1 MIFGIT
7 FNFNILPLR
16 TPSAGAFC
24 VEWLQGGFTI
34 QPCRGAVGV
43 WCGTR
48 TRIVIFEWA
57 SVAALW
63 QGFGEGRAFV
73 PHRCRSASSWTGNGR
88 LGKPCRYRQLREE
101 TGSECCHVPFWG
113 TREPCRF
120 STREVR
126 MDVYDWQGCIN
137 RLQNSSFFCRA

>member
-24 VEWLQGGFTI
+24 VEWLQGGFTV

-73 PHRCRSASSWTGNGR
+73 PHRCRSASSWRGNER
-88 LGKPCRYRQLREE
+88 
-101 TGSECCHVPFWG
+101 SD
-113 TREPCRF
+113 EPCISGVILEGTGAEHCHF
-120 STREVR
+120 
-126 MDVYDWQGCIN
+126 I
-137 RLQNSSFFCRA
+137 

>member
-24 VEWLQGGFTI
+24 VEWLQGGFTV

-63 QGFGEGRAFV
+63 PGLRGMPHFRSAPLSFCIVLEGQRTVGRALHKRCYPRGNGGGTLPFHLRFGELMNLAVF
-73 PHRCRSASSWTGNGR
+73 PLAKLEWTSTT
-88 LGKPCRYRQLREE
+88 GK
-101 TGSECCHVPFWG
+101 G
-113 TREPCRF
+113 T
-120 STREVR
+120 
-126 MDVYDWQGCIN
+126 
-137 RLQNSSFFCRA
+137 

>member
-24 VEWLQGGFTI
+24 VEWLQGGFTV

-73 PHRCRSASSWTGNGR
+73 QHRCRSASSWRGNER
-88 LGKPCRYRQLREE
+88 
-101 TGSECCHVPFWG
+101 SD
-113 TREPCRF
+113 EPCISGVILEGTGAEHCHF
-120 STREVR
+120 IYVL
-126 MDVYDWQGCIN
+126 G
-137 RLQNSSFFCRA
+137 NS